1 MKRSSA
7 DLVVFPTVYEPA
19 EDSLLLVKYSKDLKG
34 KILEIGCGC
43 GLQSLTN
50 ARTNPDNTVLGVDL
64 NPKAVENSIFN
75 ANSLTLKNV
84 KFIQSNLFSKVKGKF
99 NGIIFNPPYLPT
111 SKEEKLEDAE
121 NLAYD
126 GGEDGRKTLDKFL
139 NQFEKFL
146 ELNGIV
152 LLLQSSLNDLE
163 ETKKILFS
171 KGFSTEILDQESFFF
186 EKIYVLR
193 IQCRLSRSD

>member
-1 MKRSSA
+1 MIMKPSSNE
-7 DLVVFPTVYEPA
+7 LVVFPTVYEPA

-50 ARTNPDNTVLGVDL
+50 ARTNPTNQVLGVDL
-64 NPKAVENSIFN
+64 NPNAVENSLSN
-75 ANSLTLKNV
+75 ANKLGLKNV

-99 NGIIFNPPYLPT
+99 NAIIFNPPYLPT
-111 SKEEKLEDAE
+111 SKEEKLKDAE

-146 ELNGIV
+146 EPNGI
-152 LLLQSSLNDLE
+152 LLLVQSSLNNLE
-163 ETKKILFS
+163 RTKKIFSS
-171 KGFSTEILDQESFFF
+171 KGFSIEILDQESFFF

-193 IQCRLSRSD
+193 IKRILK